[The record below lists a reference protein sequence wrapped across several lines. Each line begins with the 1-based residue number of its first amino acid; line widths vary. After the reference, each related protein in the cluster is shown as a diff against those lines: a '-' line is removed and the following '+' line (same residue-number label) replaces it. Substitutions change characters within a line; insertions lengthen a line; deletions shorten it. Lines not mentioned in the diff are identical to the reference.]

1 MLRRVS
7 LSREECLIQS
17 MQRGGLFLE
26 KSCVLDGGLLDHVL
40 YLKVIEQAAV
50 TFLNGK
56 DIDRFLTSLETGLN
70 SS

>member
-1 MLRRVS
+1 
-7 LSREECLIQS
+7 

-26 KSCVLDGGLLDHVL
+26 KSCVFHGGLLDHVL

-56 DIDRFLTSLETGLN
+56 DIDRFLIGLETGLN

>member
-1 MLRRVS
+1 
-7 LSREECLIQS
+7 

-56 DIDRFLTSLETGLN
+56 DIDRFLTGLETGLN

>member
-1 MLRRVS
+1 MLRRAS

-26 KSCVLDGGLLDHVL
+26 KSCVFHGGLLDHVL

-56 DIDRFLTSLETGLN
+56 DIDRFLIGLETGLN

>member
-1 MLRRVS
+1 
-7 LSREECLIQS
+7 

-26 KSCVLDGGLLDHVL
+26 KSCVFDGGLLDHVL

-56 DIDRFLTSLETGLN
+56 DIDRFLTGLETGLN
-70 SS
+70 SSWEMISR